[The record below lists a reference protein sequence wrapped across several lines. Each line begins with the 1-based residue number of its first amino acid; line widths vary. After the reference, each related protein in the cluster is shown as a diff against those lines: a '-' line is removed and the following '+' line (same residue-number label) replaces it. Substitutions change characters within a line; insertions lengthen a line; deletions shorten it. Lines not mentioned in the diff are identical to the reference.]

1 MKISVKKT
9 KFEKIWQ
16 NGKLQQFKQKTK
28 ARKWHASIKR
38 CEMEKE
44 VKNIDDQG
52 LNKDYSFMSNYV

>member
-16 NGKLQQFKQKTK
+16 YGKLKQFKQKTN

-38 CEMEKE
+38 CKMEKE
-44 VKNIDDQG
+44 K
-52 LNKDYSFMSNYV
+52 

>member
-16 NGKLQQFKQKTK
+16 HGKLQQFKQKTN

-44 VKNIDDQG
+44 VKNVNDPQVYK
-52 LNKDYSFMSNYV
+52 NKNKYYT

>member
-16 NGKLQQFKQKTK
+16 YGKLQQFKQKTN
-28 ARKWHASIKR
+28 ARKWHASTKR

-44 VKNIDDQG
+44 VKNINDPQVYK
-52 LNKDYSFMSNYV
+52 NKYYT

>member
-16 NGKLQQFKQKTK
+16 YGKLQQFKQKTN

-44 VKNIDDQG
+44 VKNINDPQVYK
-52 LNKDYSFMSNYV
+52 NKNKYK

>member
-16 NGKLQQFKQKTK
+16 YGKLQQFKQKTNAK
-28 ARKWHASIKR
+28 KLHASIKR

-44 VKNIDDQG
+44 VNNINDPQVYKNK
-52 LNKDYSFMSNYV
+52 NKYYT